1 MAVTFWAIL
10 GLLLPACLHA
20 AWSDLF
26 RRLIPNMLCLATAV
40 TGLACAGATG
50 GFDALASHAAH
61 FLLALSGGMLLFR
74 LGMVGGGDAKFYAA
88 CAAWFALPQA
98 VSLLVTVTLA
108 GFLLF
113 LGWFIVR
120 RIQRRPIRATSDRLF
135 DRLPYGLAIAGGTL
149 LLAFKVV

>member
-1 MAVTFWAIL
+1 M
-10 GLLLPACLHA
+10 
-20 AWSDLF
+20 
-26 RRLIPNMLCLATAV
+26 TAV

-50 GFDALASHAAH
+50 GLDALASHVVH
-61 FLLALSGGMLLFR
+61 FLLALAGGMLLFR
-74 LGMVGGGDAKFYAA
+74 LGMIGGGDAKFYAG

-98 VSLLVTVTLA
+98 MSLLVTVTLA

-120 RIQRRPIRATSDRLF
+120 RIQRRPIRAASDRPF

-149 LLAFKVV
+149 LLAFQVV